1 MPYQFYTLIP
11 DVLKRLKCCKGNR
24 DLLSLTTHPADGP
37 VASEWVGRP
46 FQSANDAPKM
56 RQVRFTVMG
65 SEEAQ
70 FLKSPKVLNQS
81 EYL

>member
-1 MPYQFYTLIP
+1 MT
-11 DVLKRLKCCKGNR
+11 
-24 DLLSLTTHPADGP
+24 LLSLTTHPADGP
-37 VASEWVGRP
+37 VAPEWVGRT
-46 FQSANDAPKM
+46 FQSTDDAPKM
-56 RQVRFTVMG
+56 RQVRFIVMS